1 MSRLAPLFE
10 KLKQEGR
17 RAVVPYLVAGDPNEA
32 LTVPLMHALVDA
44 GADIVHI
51 VPTVDGYSTTNILE
65 AQE

>member
-17 RAVVPYLVAGDPNEA
+17 RAVIPYLVAGDPNEA

-44 GADIVHI
+44 GADIRNRRHGGFLSTSAVEF
-51 VPTVDGYSTTNILE
+51 YS
-65 AQE
+65 Q